1 MMSKKVYKGEEIEV
15 YFDAEKCIHSG
26 ICVKGM
32 PEVFDLKKRP
42 WVNTVGA
49 SADKITAHIDTCPSG
64 ALTYKWH
71 TKPSDTETEK
81 E

>member
-1 MMSKKVYKGEEIEV
+1 MSKKVYKGEEIEV

-26 ICVKGM
+26 VCVKGM

-42 WVNTVGA
+42 WVNTAGA
-49 SADKITAHIDTCPSG
+49 PADKIAAHIDTCPSG
-64 ALTYKWH
+64 ALTYKLK
-71 TKPSDTETEK
+71 TSENKTDK